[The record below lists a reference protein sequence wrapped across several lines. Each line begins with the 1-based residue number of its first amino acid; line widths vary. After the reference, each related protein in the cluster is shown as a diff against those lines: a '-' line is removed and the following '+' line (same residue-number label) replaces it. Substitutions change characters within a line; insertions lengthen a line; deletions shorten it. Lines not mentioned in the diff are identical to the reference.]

1 MESTEHDDRDCVL
14 NALFFIL
21 QNKKSLNVLAT
32 DANFI
37 INWLRTSNYL
47 NEDLRKSFFMSL
59 KSLLYLPEEAEDI
72 EDYNATIYRIFSNV
86 KSPENYA
93 EGNGDIRDA
102 VAYIIKYV
110 LLPVETTE
118 TKVSHFTL
126 LHELIQWH
134 WGFKELFRNSDF
146 LKYLLN
152 RKKNEPKTL
161 LEAKY
166 EFVTKTVSN
175 PLIDEKFG

>member
-21 QNKKSLNVLAT
+21 QNKKSLNVLTT

-37 INWLRTSNYL
+37 TNWLRTSNYL

-59 KSLLYLPEEAEDI
+59 KSLLYLPEEAEDL

-118 TKVSHFTL
+118 AKVSHFTL